1 VLKSSYKREKRIGK
15 MSEKSKIGIEIEKK
29 YIIKMPNPALLQA
42 QERYDVSRIVQI
54 YLPCATGETLRIRSR
69 EQNGITTYTKTRKI
83 RIDKMSSTE
92 IEKEISAEEF
102 DSLSRQIL
110 STTRPIMKTRYTF
123 IYKSQLFEIDV
134 YPEWTR
140 TAIMET
146 ELDSRE
152 RTVDF
157 PEFLKI
163 VKDVTGDKSY
173 SNRGMSQ
180 TFPKEQL

>member
-1 VLKSSYKREKRIGK
+1 
-15 MSEKSKIGIEIEKK
+15 MSNNAKIGIEIEKK
-29 YIIKMPNPALLQA
+29 YIIKMPDLSVLCTQDAYT
-42 QERYDVSRIVQI
+42 ESRILQI
-54 YLPCATGETLRIRSR
+54 YLPSADGETLRIRKR
-69 EQNGITTYTKTRKI
+69 EQGGKISYTETRKI

-92 IEKEISAEEF
+92 IEREITEEEF
-102 DSLSRQIL
+102 SSLSKSIL
-110 STTRPIMKTRYTF
+110 STTRPIEKTRHTF
-123 IYKSQLFEIDV
+123 IYKKQLFEIDI
-134 YPEWTR
+134 YPEWKR

-157 PEFLKI
+157 PSFLEI

-173 SNRGMSQ
+173 SNRGMSH